1 MNKIEREKP
10 SIEKD
15 IPDWKESVKAAL
27 GNDVVAGTAVTGD
40 EINDDT
46 LMELVEKHFNAV
58 TLGNELKPDALFN
71 YQLEDK
77 VNTKTIQFKGQD
89 LEVPV
94 VNEAGDS
101 LDFSR
106 ADKLINKIC
115 EWNNE
120 NPDNKIRIR
129 GHVLVWHSQTQEWF
143 FHEIM
148 IKPNLMWTK
157 RP

>member
-1 MNKIEREKP
+1 MVIRIIEQGTNYGQGDCVKGIYYVTGVSMNKIEREKP

-120 NPDNKIRIR
+120 NPDN
-129 GHVLVWHSQTQEWF
+129 
-143 FHEIM
+143 
-148 IKPNLMWTK
+148 
-157 RP
+157 

>member
-1 MNKIEREKP
+1 MDDKKLKTVPLNKIEREKP

-58 TLGNELKPDALFN
+58 TFGNELKPDALFN

-77 VNTKTIQFKGQD
+77 VNLSFLQ
-89 LEVPV
+89 E
-94 VNEAGDS
+94 
-101 LDFSR
+101 
-106 ADKLINKIC
+106 
-115 EWNNE
+115 
-120 NPDNKIRIR
+120 
-129 GHVLVWHSQTQEWF
+129 LVQCR
-143 FHEIM
+143 
-148 IKPNLMWTK
+148 L
-157 RP
+157 